1 MTACVNKKS
10 KRVAAVVT
18 ASLVGALSIGAP
30 AVALAANANID
41 MLVADE
47 AQDIAQGKVTAYTD
61 QDKDAMEGTEFVVN
75 GKAQYIVPTQLTTK
89 TGKVIDIK
97 DGNLSVK
104 YVKVD
109 ASSKKWITVEGEKV
123 FVSDVNAS
131 DIKDAGTYFVCVGK
145 TEVGA
150 NIDTDYSHFKFTI
163 VNKSLEGAKV
173 IDGKDVDDV
182 TIEFTGDLQKFGGDL
197 NVLLGDKVLDSV
209 ADYSAKVF
217 KKGAT
222 SSEAP
227 RYAGEYVVRLTG
239 KGDFEG
245 SVVEVPFTINA
256 IDLSKAEIVLNQ
268 VSGKLGAALS
278 PRASRASTAVPPAS
292 SSTTSA
298 LSSSPPPTACRR
310 PIPPRRAPTP
320 TR

>member
-173 IDGKDVDDV
+173 LDGKDVDDV

-217 KKGAT
+217 K
-222 SSEAP
+222 
-227 RYAGEYVVRLTG
+227 
-239 KGDFEG
+239 
-245 SVVEVPFTINA
+245 
-256 IDLSKAEIVLNQ
+256 
-268 VSGKLGAALS
+268 
-278 PRASRASTAVPPAS
+278 
-292 SSTTSA
+292 
-298 LSSSPPPTACRR
+298 
-310 PIPPRRAPTP
+310 
-320 TR
+320 